1 VNLYSYVVRYDSG
14 FAPNPFY
21 GFCTLATCK
30 PTIRKTANI
39 GDWIVGIGSADKRIK
54 QGGKLV
60 HAMKVSEILTFDEY
74 FNDQR
79 FQKKKPLM
87 TGSRKQA
94 RGDNIYHRTN
104 GYWQQVDSFHS
115 NKDGTPNA
123 SHISRDTNI
132 NRVLISDQFV
142 FFGCEGPL
150 VPAKFKSDGKSLR
163 HAGRGVSKFTT
174 SKATD
179 NAMINRFIEWFD
191 SLGEHGFVGHPFD
204 WHDTQ

>member
-1 VNLYSYVVRYDSG
+1 MNLYSYVVRYDSG

-39 GDWIVGIGSADKRIK
+39 GDWIVGIGSADKKVK

-74 FNDQR
+74 FNDPR
-79 FQKKKPLM
+79 FQKKKPLLI
-87 TGSRKQA
+87 GSRKQA
-94 RGDNIYHRTN
+94 RGDNIYHQAN
-104 GYWQQVDSFHS
+104 GSWQQLDSFHS
-115 NKDGTPNA
+115 NKDGTPNT
-123 SHISRDTNI
+123 SHINRDTKI

-142 FFGCEGPL
+142 FYGCEGPL
-150 VPAKFKSDGKSLR
+150 VPARFKSGGKSLR
-163 HAGRGVSKFTT
+163 HAGRGLSKFITT
-174 SKATD
+174 KETD
-179 NAMINRFIEWFD
+179 EAMINRFIEWLG

-204 WHDTQ
+204 WHDAQ